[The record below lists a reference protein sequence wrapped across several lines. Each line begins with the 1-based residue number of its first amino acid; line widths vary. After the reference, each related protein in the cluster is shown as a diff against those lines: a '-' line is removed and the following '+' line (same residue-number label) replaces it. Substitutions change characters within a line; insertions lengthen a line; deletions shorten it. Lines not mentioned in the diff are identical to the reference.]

1 MRLGRCGS
9 RVWACALACA
19 VLLEV
24 AQGFAPAPVLPP
36 RPARAVSAVRMQA
49 DTTRPAAASGQQDDG
64 ANGVD
69 PAYPYL
75 FDGRLWFRPAIV
87 RVPEEMPA
95 GLAPIS
101 LFGYSIGGVVSLE
114 YDASPVGPY
123 REYVT
128 MGALV
133 TKRGAVGQWGSRLFV
148 STQPAEE
155 VCQRVWGVPAE
166 VAAID
171 FVEDGDALRVD
182 APPPLLKLP
191 GAPSPSIAVSGWRST
206 RSSSDGGTR
215 RGALPVLWT
224 PTIKALWAPLI
235 PFAATDSATALP
247 LHKLRL
253 SAKSLRVHMSLQTPS
268 EMLGWPLPVGLSV
281 DGVRIEIGPRLAT
294 ESL

>member
-101 LFGYSIGGVVSLE
+101 LFGYSIGRTTGA
-114 YDASPVGPY
+114 YPITPP
-123 REYVT
+123 RVT
-128 MGALV
+128 
-133 TKRGAVGQWGSRLFV
+133 
-148 STQPAEE
+148 
-155 VCQRVWGVPAE
+155 
-166 VAAID
+166 
-171 FVEDGDALRVD
+171 
-182 APPPLLKLP
+182 
-191 GAPSPSIAVSGWRST
+191 RST
-206 RSSSDGGTR
+206 SCCGVARREKGAALTYAGHRRR
-215 RGALPVLWT
+215 RG
-224 PTIKALWAPLI
+224 
-235 PFAATDSATALP
+235 
-247 LHKLRL
+247 
-253 SAKSLRVHMSLQTPS
+253 
-268 EMLGWPLPVGLSV
+268 ELGV
-281 DGVRIEIGPRLAT
+281 
-294 ESL
+294 